1 MIVLD
6 SSIITVIIHIFVII
20 IIVVITMVAF
30 SFFYKMGP
38 QSLHRLYC
46 HLNAIKFNLIGFH
59 KTRKDKMQR
68 QGKTKS

>member
-30 SFFYKMGP
+30 SFFLQNGP
-38 QSLHRLYC
+38 SDSSPAVLSLKCDQVQFDR
-46 HLNAIKFNLIGFH
+46 I
-59 KTRKDKMQR
+59 
-68 QGKTKS
+68 S